1 MLTLMGGIVKE
12 AKRGIR
18 KVRKFL
24 DQRAYS
30 NPKLEKDIVTGFHR
44 LYYDAAS
51 LGKTWKNTRWLGVY
65 TQKCPLDLWIYQET
79 LWDTRPDVVVECGTA
94 EGGTTL
100 YLASMCDLIGSGRI
114 VSVDIDTKPKRP
126 AHPRITYL
134 SGSSTAPDVFD
145 AVKKHIA
152 RDEKVMVILD
162 SDHSKKHVDEELKIY
177 SNLVSRDCYLIV
189 EDSNVNGHPVL
200 PDHGPGP
207 MEAIDE
213 FLQKDDRFIIDDGKE
228 KFYMTFN
235 PRGYLKRVK

>member
-1 MLTLMGGIVKE
+1 MGGIVKE

-24 DQRAYS
+24 DQRTYGD
-30 NPKLEKDIVTGFHR
+30 PVTEKDIVARFHK

-51 LGKTWKNTRWLGVY
+51 IGKTWKNTRWLGVY

-79 LWDTRPDVVVECGTA
+79 LWETRPDVIVECGTA

-100 YLASMCDLIGSGRI
+100 YLASMCDLLGTGRI
-114 VSVDIDTKPKRP
+114 VSVDIDTRPKRP
-126 AHPRITYL
+126 SHPRITYIG
-134 SGSSTAPDVFD
+134 GSSIAPEVV
-145 AVKKHIA
+145 AQVKKHIKKN
-152 RDEKVMVILD
+152 EKVMVILD
-162 SDHSKKHVDEELKIY
+162 SDHNKKHVDQELKIY
-177 SNLVSRDCYLIV
+177 SNLVSMNCYLNV

-200 PDHGPGP
+200 LDHGPGP

-213 FLQKDDRFIIDDGKE
+213 FLAKDDRFVIDEEKE
-228 KFYMTFN
+228 KFLMTFN